1 MHASPPWRDIAGT
14 LSCFVKITIS
24 VNINPLFENQVWARG
39 MVKKDISML
48 IHQLI
53 SKS

>member
-1 MHASPPWRDIAGT
+1 
-14 LSCFVKITIS
+14 
-24 VNINPLFENQVWARG
+24 

-53 SKS
+53 SKSQNVTKKLKINLVLREEIGTSWTV

>member
-1 MHASPPWRDIAGT
+1 VSGGLNQIHA
-14 LSCFVKITIS
+14 C
-24 VNINPLFENQVWARG
+24 QVWARG

-53 SKS
+53 SMS